1 MSRPTTS
8 SGSRLFAAAALATSA
23 AGFLPLSPPAQAHPM
38 LPLAPPCSQWAFPG
52 AFSLKQSNGDTVR
65 FNTTGHDVRGWPATA
80 TGGINGPLNGFAGGD
95 IQGDKMRFSIDWT
108 NDTTGDYS
116 GLVGNE
122 GIAHGQTQEIFHPDD
137 SAFWDSTVPLVC
149 ATPAAG
155 PAAPPAPAAPPPPP
169 AAAAAARLGVNATG
183 PTTLK
188 AGTTGSYTVTVSNPG
203 DLSAPVELFISFNGN
218 LRQTGQP
225 APSGGFD
232 CTVNNYAGGT
242 TSVHCTAGQLQSKET
257 ATITVQGQG
266 SAPGA
271 GQLVANINSSDPAAQ
286 FVQKS
291 HTLNVSIT

>member
-95 IQGDKMRFSIDWT
+95 IQGDRMRFSIDWT

-116 GLVGNE
+116 GLVGNG

-188 AGTTGSYTVTVSNPG
+188 AGTTGSYT
-203 DLSAPVELFISFNGN
+203 
-218 LRQTGQP
+218 
-225 APSGGFD
+225 
-232 CTVNNYAGGT
+232 
-242 TSVHCTAGQLQSKET
+242 
-257 ATITVQGQG
+257 
-266 SAPGA
+266 
-271 GQLVANINSSDPAAQ
+271 
-286 FVQKS
+286 
-291 HTLNVSIT
+291 